1 VDLWEYCSTK
11 SIAVRRDFYT
21 SVADGKESDR
31 IEKWLADEIETPA
44 QAVLDKL
51 TSRTPLTPQD
61 RKKLARY
68 IASLDARSPVY
79 YRQHTEMMADLVPEV
94 LDEVGKTIR
103 EAAEK
108 RQRLPDVP
116 ETYARSHSIY
126 VELDRGEP
134 GANNASVNVNVIV
147 GREFWLESLTYIVEK
162 LSVLLESHDWRVVR
176 PHDGWTWYTSDH
188 PVLRLHCTESG
199 EYHFGGGFGSPGDE
213 VILPLSPTD
222 LLYAQVGQPARLE
235 QFSLDQTY
243 LIKRFIAEHA
253 HRWIVAARPV
263 RHATWFRPRVVD
275 LAKYG
280 KEEAGWQRF
289 HPEQSRAVLEL
300 RRKDDESVDRAS

>member
-79 YRQHTEMMADLVPEV
+79 YRQHTEMMAELVPQV
-94 LDEVGKTIR
+94 IDEVGKTIR

-116 ETYARSHSIY
+116 EAYARSHSIS
-126 VELDRGEP
+126 VDVDRGEP
-134 GANNASVNVNVIV
+134 GANNASQRAWSRSRSRRRTLLSGSSRNTLID
-147 GREFWLESLTYIVEK
+147 GSWLLARSDTRLG
-162 LSVLLESHDWRVVR
+162 LGL
-176 PHDGWTWYTSDH
+176 GW
-188 PVLRLHCTESG
+188 
-199 EYHFGGGFGSPGDE
+199 
-213 VILPLSPTD
+213 
-222 LLYAQVGQPARLE
+222 
-235 QFSLDQTY
+235 
-243 LIKRFIAEHA
+243 
-253 HRWIVAARPV
+253 
-263 RHATWFRPRVVD
+263 
-275 LAKYG
+275 
-280 KEEAGWQRF
+280 
-289 HPEQSRAVLEL
+289 
-300 RRKDDESVDRAS
+300 